1 MNERIKKLTELTLA
15 GQMFP
20 KTVQTEFDSADLAL
34 SKQDRESKRLCEYI
48 LNQEPKITEYSSMT
62 GFFKFDGSRRG
73 DAFGRSGH
81 KETSNTMWLF
91 YLKPIDNLTVL
102 EWQHATADYQKIL
115 NKGISGIIDEID
127 ESLKLRTNKE
137 QVEFLRA
144 LKRVANALIG
154 WANKCSKRALEFS
167 QSVENS
173 DYRSNLIKLSEAL
186 KRVPENA
193 PETFY

>member
-1 MNERIKKLTELTLA
+1 MNERIAKLTELTLS
-15 GQMFP
+15 GQLFP
-20 KTVQTEFDSADLAL
+20 NTVTTNFDSADLAL
-34 SKQDRESKRLCEYI
+34 SKQERESKRLCEYI

-62 GFFKFDGSRRG
+62 GFFKFNGSVVG

-81 KETSNTMWLF
+81 QETANTMWLF

-127 ESLKLRTNKE
+127 ESLKAHTDKE
-137 QVEFLRA
+137 KVEFLLA

-154 WANKCSKRALEFS
+154 WANKCSKRVLEFS
-167 QSVENS
+167 KGVDNT
-173 DYRSNLIKLSEAL
+173 DYRRNLE
-186 KRVPENA
+186 
-193 PETFY
+193 